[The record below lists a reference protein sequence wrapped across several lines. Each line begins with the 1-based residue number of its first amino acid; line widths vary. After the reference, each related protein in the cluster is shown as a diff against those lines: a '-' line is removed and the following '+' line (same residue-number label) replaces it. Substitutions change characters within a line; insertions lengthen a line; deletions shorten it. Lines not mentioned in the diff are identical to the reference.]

1 MIIGIGIWVAI
12 FLVWYARNYPGSLRL
27 PVSLSAFSW
36 PRKKT
41 RNKRKSRPPSAPKPS
56 PSRADFKG
64 LAETI
69 ETIGAMD
76 SMGSS
81 DAATMVEA
89 MNRLMEIEPASAQ
102 LWEAM
107 ALDTLET
114 ASIRC
119 DDCKV
124 PVEKIVKKTG
134 VKIVC
139 PKCRKWLALKNS
151 KVTVIDPSRPG
162 IEDWEH

>member
-1 MIIGIGIWVAI
+1 MEMIVGIGIWVAI
-12 FLVWYARNYPGSLRL
+12 FLVWYVRNYPERFRFAR
-27 PVSLSAFSW
+27 SLSAFSW
-36 PRKKT
+36 KRRRKDSH
-41 RNKRKSRPPSAPKPS
+41 RAQS
-56 PSRADFKG
+56 PIRQAASRADFKA
-64 LAETI
+64 LAETV
-69 ETIGAMD
+69 EAIGAMD

-89 MNRLMEIEPASAQ
+89 MKRLMEIEPASAQ

-114 ASIRC
+114 AFIKC
-119 DDCKV
+119 DECKV

-139 PKCRKWLALKNS
+139 PNCRKWLALKNS
-151 KVTVIDPSRPG
+151 KVTVIDPGRPG